1 MRAILRLSS
10 GLLKLLFP
18 DLTTVT
24 EQEFVDYC
32 LKPAIALRQ
41 ALRDQL
47 HYLDPEFPGYEIQLQ
62 DGGPNQV
69 THPMVSVEDE
79 PGDEVA
85 EPIG

>member
-1 MRAILRLSS
+1 MRAILRLSA

-24 EQEFVDYC
+24 EQEFADFC

-47 HYLDPEFPGYEIQLQ
+47 HYLDPEFPGYEITLLE
-62 DGGPNQV
+62 NASAAME
-69 THPMVSVEDE
+69 HPVVSVEDAPSE
-79 PGDEVA
+79 EA
-85 EPIG
+85 QKNQ

>member
-10 GLLKLLFP
+10 GLLKLLFS

-24 EQEFVDYC
+24 EQEFIDYC

-47 HYLDPEFPGYEIQLQ
+47 HYLDPKFPGYEIALLKNT
-62 DGGPNQV
+62 GAAME
-69 THPMVSVEDE
+69 HPVVSVEDAFGE
-79 PGDEVA
+79 EA
-85 EPIG
+85 QENQ